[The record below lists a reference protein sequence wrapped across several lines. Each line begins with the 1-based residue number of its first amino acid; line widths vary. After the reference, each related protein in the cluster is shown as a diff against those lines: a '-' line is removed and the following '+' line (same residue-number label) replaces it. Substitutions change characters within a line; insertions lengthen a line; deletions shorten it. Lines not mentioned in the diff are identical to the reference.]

1 MIQGTVI
8 DGVVQFDTPLTV
20 TDGTRVVVT
29 LMPQYVYPHPLA
41 PYDAELEGD
50 LIRERI
56 KAVEDGQELIPLD
69 EAMAEM
75 TQRLYADT
83 ADG

>member
-1 MIQGTVI
+1 MIEGTVI
-8 DGVVQFDTPLTV
+8 DGTVEFDAPLTV
-20 TDGTRVVVT
+20 PNGTRVVVT
-29 LMPQYVYPHPLA
+29 LIPQYVYPHPLA
-41 PYDAELEGD
+41 PYDAELEGA

-75 TQRLYADT
+75 TRRLYADSEN
-83 ADG
+83 G